1 MSPNDALLVESSRQ
15 RRSRGIVEGFE
26 EVMQN
31 LDDMNIGER
40 FQFDRSI
47 RLLFGMHPVAS
58 RGYQSSKVTLTLK
71 MPSVRYI
78 DNLLAQPG

>member
-1 MSPNDALLVESSRQ
+1 
-15 RRSRGIVEGFE
+15 
-26 EVMQN
+26 MQN

-58 RGYQSSKVTLTLK
+58 RWLSEFQS
-71 MPSVRYI
+71 YI
-78 DNLLAQPG
+78 DFKDAVRPLHRQPVGAARLIPWRYQQFYSVPIHTGGDAMN